1 MGQAAIMQ
9 NSLASLESSDASI
22 EEVKTFDKR
31 NINGE
36 KEGVVR
42 DSAATGVRESRVQ
55 FIGSN
60 AHFSDMLES

>member
-31 NINGE
+31 NISGNV
-36 KEGVVR
+36 EGVVR
-42 DSAATGVRESRVQ
+42 DSAATGVRESRV
-55 FIGSN
+55 
-60 AHFSDMLES
+60 